1 MSNKVPD
8 FQKIAKQ
15 LIEDAQTIAE
25 VEMINFV
32 MGNFEKQGF
41 TNASFEPWEQL
52 KNAEDA
58 DRAILRKDLT
68 LFDSIS
74 VTESNAE
81 RVVVS
86 AAAKHASIHN
96 EGGMVNIP
104 VTKKMRKFFWAMYY
118 KTKKEKWKGM
128 ALTSKTHFSFKMPKR
143 QFMGD
148 SISFNEHIEDL
159 LFKAITNRFKQHLNT
174 N

>member
-15 LIEDAQTIAE
+15 LIKDAQTIAE

-32 MGNFEKQGF
+32 FSNFERQGF
-41 TNASFEPWEQL
+41 TDASFVPWERL
-52 KNAEDA
+52 RSDEDA

-74 VTESNAE
+74 VTESTPE
-81 RVVVS
+81 KVVVS

-128 ALTSKTHFSFKMPKR
+128 ALTGKTHFSFKMPQR

-148 SISFNEHIEDL
+148 SIVFNEHIEGL
-159 LFKAITNRFKQHLNT
+159 LITAITNRFKQHLNT